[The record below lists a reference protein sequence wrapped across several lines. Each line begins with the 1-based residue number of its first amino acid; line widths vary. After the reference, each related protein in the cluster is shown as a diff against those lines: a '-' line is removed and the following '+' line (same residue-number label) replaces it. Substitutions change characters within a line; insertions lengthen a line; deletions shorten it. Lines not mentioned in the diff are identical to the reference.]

1 MPAAALVLLHVVFP
15 SPNAIVVEV
24 YVLLAECDVPELLQ
38 HSKVV
43 DRGGEVY

>member
-1 MPAAALVLLHVVFP
+1 MLSVDLVLLHVVFP
-15 SPNAIVVEV
+15 APNAIVVEV
-24 YVLLAECDVPELLQ
+24 YVLLAEGDVPELLQ